1 MMNGPTQQCQY
12 RLMKVTNLKQLALEF
27 VVIFLGVSASFGVT
41 SFSQIRFEK
50 AEENRLL
57 KALATEIETIRIYE
71 ARASRDVSDDIA
83 IYSEL
88 LKSEGMSDGALGA
101 VTSSKTRIEFSLFN
115 NSLFSPPTETYTTLI
130 ASDGLKYIRSN
141 TLKMALTNLHI
152 RSQSRVTAGLAEERL
167 LKSTLLDEFLSKHPS
182 FLIQASD
189 PNVSVDEYLDTLS
202 HILLENQTVR
212 AALGMQLKYLK
223 SKKAALQLYE
233 LSLGDLE
240 TALKRTRS

>member
-1 MMNGPTQQCQY
+1 
-12 RLMKVTNLKQLALEF
+12 MKDINLKQLALEF

-41 SFSQIRFEK
+41 SFSQMRFEK

-57 KALATEIETIRIYE
+57 GALATEIETIREFEI
-71 ARASRDVSDDIA
+71 RASRDVSDDIA
-83 IYSEL
+83 IYSKLLEL
-88 LKSEGMSDGALGA
+88 EDMTQGALDA

-115 NSLFSPPTETYTTLI
+115 NSLFSPPAETYTTLI
-130 ASDGLKYIRSN
+130 ASDGLKYIGSN
-141 TLKMALTNLHI
+141 ELKTALTNLHI

-189 PNVSVDEYLDTLS
+189 TNVSVDEYVDTLS
-202 HILLENQTVR
+202 HVLRENQTVR

-240 TALKRTRS
+240 AALKRARS

>member
-1 MMNGPTQQCQY
+1 
-12 RLMKVTNLKQLALEF
+12 MKDTNLKQLALEF

-41 SFSQIRFEK
+41 SFSQMRFEK

-57 KALATEIETIRIYE
+57 GALATEIETIREFEI
-71 ARASRDVSDDIA
+71 RASRDVSDDIA
-83 IYSEL
+83 IYSKLLEL
-88 LKSEGMSDGALGA
+88 EDMTQGALDA

-115 NSLFSPPTETYTTLI
+115 NSLFSPPAETYTTLI
-130 ASDGLKYIRSN
+130 ASDGLKYIGSN
-141 TLKMALTNLHI
+141 ELKTALTNLHI
-152 RSQSRVTAGLAEERL
+152 RSQSRVTSGLAEERL

-189 PNVSVDEYLDTLS
+189 TNVSVDEYVDTLS
-202 HILLENQTVR
+202 HVLRENQTVR

-240 TALKRTRS
+240 AALKRARS

>member
-1 MMNGPTQQCQY
+1 MSGTTQQHQY
-12 RLMKVTNLKQLALEF
+12 QPMKVTNLKQLALEF
-27 VVIFLGVSASFGVT
+27 IVIFLGVSASFGVT
-41 SFSQIRFEK
+41 SFSQMRFEK
-50 AEENRLL
+50 TEENRLL
-57 KALATEIETIRIYE
+57 EALTTEIETIRVYE

-88 LKSEGMSDGALGA
+88 LKSEGMTDGAIGA

-141 TLKMALTNLHI
+141 ALKTALTNLHI
-152 RSQSRVTAGLAEERL
+152 RSHNRVATGLAEERL
-167 LKSTLLDEFLSKHPS
+167 LKATLLDEFLSRHPS

-189 PNVSVDEYLDTLS
+189 PNVSVDEYLDTLA
-202 HILLENQTVR
+202 HVLRENQTVR

-240 TALKRTRS
+240 TALKQTRS

>member
-1 MMNGPTQQCQY
+1 MSGTTQRHQY
-12 RLMKVTNLKQLALEF
+12 QPMKVTNLKQLALEF
-27 VVIFLGVSASFGVT
+27 IVIFLGVSASFGVT
-41 SFSQIRFEK
+41 SFSQMRFEK
-50 AEENRLL
+50 TEENRLL
-57 KALATEIETIRIYE
+57 EALTTEIETIREYE

-88 LKSEGMSDGALGA
+88 LKSEGMTDGAIGA

-141 TLKMALTNLHI
+141 ALKTALTNLHI
-152 RSQSRVTAGLAEERL
+152 RSHNRVTTGLAEERL
-167 LKSTLLDEFLSKHPS
+167 LKATLLDEFLSRHPS

-189 PNVSVDEYLDTLS
+189 PNVSVDEYLDTLA
-202 HILLENQTVR
+202 HVLRENQTVR

-240 TALKRTRS
+240 TALKQTRS

>member
-1 MMNGPTQQCQY
+1 MSGTTQQHQY
-12 RLMKVTNLKQLALEF
+12 QPMKVTNLKQLALEF
-27 VVIFLGVSASFGVT
+27 IVIFLGVSASFGVT
-41 SFSQIRFEK
+41 SFSQMRFEK
-50 AEENRLL
+50 TEENRLL
-57 KALATEIETIRIYE
+57 EALTTEIETIREYE

-88 LKSEGMSDGALGA
+88 LKSEGMTDGAIGA

-141 TLKMALTNLHI
+141 ALKTALTNLHI
-152 RSQSRVTAGLAEERL
+152 RSHNRVATGLAEERL
-167 LKSTLLDEFLSKHPS
+167 LKATLLDEFLSRHPS

-189 PNVSVDEYLDTLS
+189 PNVSVDEYLDTLA
-202 HILLENQTVR
+202 HVLRENQTVR

-240 TALKRTRS
+240 TALKQTRS

>member
-1 MMNGPTQQCQY
+1 
-12 RLMKVTNLKQLALEF
+12 MKDTNLKQLALEF

-41 SFSQIRFEK
+41 SFSQMRFEK

-57 KALATEIETIRIYE
+57 GALATEIETIREFEI
-71 ARASRDVSDDIA
+71 RASRDVSDDIA
-83 IYSEL
+83 IYSKLLEL
-88 LKSEGMSDGALGA
+88 EDMTQGALDA

-115 NSLFSPPTETYTTLI
+115 NSLFSPPAETYTTLI
-130 ASDGLKYIRSN
+130 ASDGLKYIGSN
-141 TLKMALTNLHI
+141 ELKTALTNLHI

-189 PNVSVDEYLDTLS
+189 TNVSVDEYVDTLS
-202 HILLENQTVR
+202 HVLRENQTVR
-212 AALGMQLKYLK
+212 AALGMQL

-240 TALKRTRS
+240 AALKRARS

>member
-1 MMNGPTQQCQY
+1 MSGTTQQYQY
-12 RLMKVTNLKQLALEF
+12 QPMKVTNLKQLALEF
-27 VVIFLGVSASFGVT
+27 IVIFLGVSASFGVT
-41 SFSQIRFEK
+41 SFSQMRFEK
-50 AEENRLL
+50 TEENRLL
-57 KALATEIETIRIYE
+57 EALTTEIETIREYE

-88 LKSEGMSDGALGA
+88 LKSEGMTDGAIGA

-141 TLKMALTNLHI
+141 ALKTALTNLHI
-152 RSQSRVTAGLAEERL
+152 RSHNRVATGLAEERL
-167 LKSTLLDEFLSKHPS
+167 LKATLLDEFLSRHPS

-189 PNVSVDEYLDTLS
+189 PNVSVDEYLDTLA
-202 HILLENQTVR
+202 HVLRENQTVR

-240 TALKRTRS
+240 TALKQTRS